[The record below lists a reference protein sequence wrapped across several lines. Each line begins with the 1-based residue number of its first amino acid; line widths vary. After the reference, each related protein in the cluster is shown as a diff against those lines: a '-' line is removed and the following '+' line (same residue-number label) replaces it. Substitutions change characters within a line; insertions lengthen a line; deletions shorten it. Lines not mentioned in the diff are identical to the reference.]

1 MHTHIL
7 NQTVVL
13 LQTMTEEETC
23 QIGSSWK
30 GIILFWGYSILMGLP
45 IILVFIFFNY
55 YGLDLVMY
63 AGWLVLVFGVVIILV
78 AGYEFKK
85 EGAPKGRSVVHTTVL
100 VDRGVYAV
108 IRHSQYL
115 GFIMVVFAFVLMS
128 QHWLSLI
135 SGIAGSILFY
145 GDILKE
151 EQSNIEKFG
160 DDYKRY
166 MQKVPY
172 IVICGEEEVE
182 SNMLS
187 IRRHTVGGLGWFS
200 LESFVCMIEEDV
212 QKKC

>member
-1 MHTHIL
+1 
-7 NQTVVL
+7 
-13 LQTMTEEETC
+13 MTKEEAF
-23 QIGSSWK
+23 QIGSYWK
-30 GIILFWGYSILMGLP
+30 GNILMWVYSILMSLP

-55 YGLDLVMY
+55 YRLDLVMY
-63 AGWLVLVFGVVIILV
+63 AGWLVLAFSVVIILV

-85 EGAPKGRSVVHTTVL
+85 EGAPKGRSVVHTTLL
-100 VDRGVYAV
+100 VDSGIYAV
-108 IRHSQYL
+108 IRHPQYL

-166 MQKVPY
+166 MQKVPRMNVVVRG
-172 IVICGEEEVE
+172 IRLLRRGKRE
-182 SNMLS
+182 S
-187 IRRHTVGGLGWFS
+187 
-200 LESFVCMIEEDV
+200 
-212 QKKC
+212 